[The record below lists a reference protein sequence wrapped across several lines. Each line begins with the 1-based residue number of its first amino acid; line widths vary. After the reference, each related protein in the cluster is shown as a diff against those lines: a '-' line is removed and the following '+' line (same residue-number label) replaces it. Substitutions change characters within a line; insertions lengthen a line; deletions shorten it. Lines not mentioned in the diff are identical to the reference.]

1 MEIAA
6 LYLAA
11 YLLGSVPTAYMIG
24 RLVRGIDI
32 RRYGSG
38 NVGGGN
44 VIQHVG
50 RKWFVPQLISDALV
64 KGAGTIWFSVY
75 VLGIEWNSPLL
86 VGPPLLVL
94 TGNNWSPFLKMQGG
108 RGLGVAAGTLLA
120 FSPAILAIV
129 LVIYFG
135 GHLLTRGAA
144 VWALVALVS
153 LPVLFYVFP
162 AGLKMADGLTMIWY
176 SLGVLG
182 LVLLKRLSSNWTPLP
197 ADLPRRK
204 VFFNRLVRDRDVDDR
219 EQWVGRIPD
228 ATGGA

>member
-1 MEIAA
+1 MEIAL

-11 YLLGSVPTAYMIG
+11 YLLGSVPTAYIIG
-24 RLVRGIDI
+24 RVAKGIDI

-50 RKWFVPQLISDALV
+50 RKWFVPQLFSDALI

-75 VLGIEWNSPLL
+75 VVGIQWNSPLL
-86 VGPPLLVL
+86 IGPPLLVL
-94 TGNNWSPFLKMQGG
+94 AGNNWSPFLKMQGG
-108 RGLGVAAGTLLA
+108 RGLGVAIGMLLA
-120 FSPAILAIV
+120 FSPAILGVALAV
-129 LVIYFG
+129 YFG

-144 VWALVALVS
+144 VWALAALVS
-153 LPVLFYVFP
+153 LPLLFYVFP
-162 AGLKMADGLTMIWY
+162 AGLKMADGLTMVWF

-182 LVLLKRLSSNWTPLP
+182 LVVLKRLSSNWTPLP
-197 ADLPRRK
+197 GDLPRRK

-219 EQWVGRIPD
+219 EQWVERMPD
-228 ATGGA
+228 ATG